1 MGIADAEFWRIT
13 PRQLGLLAKRFEGR
27 QKREDLLVGL
37 LASVTA
43 NYSFCAPK
51 EPLCPADFMPKQK
64 SEMDEEGFEPET
76 DEDLALVTSA
86 LLSTISVVAGH

>member
-1 MGIADAEFWRIT
+1 
-13 PRQLGLLAKRFEGR
+13 
-27 QKREDLLVGL
+27 
-37 LASVTA
+37 
-43 NYSFCAPK
+43 
-51 EPLCPADFMPKQK
+51 MPKQK